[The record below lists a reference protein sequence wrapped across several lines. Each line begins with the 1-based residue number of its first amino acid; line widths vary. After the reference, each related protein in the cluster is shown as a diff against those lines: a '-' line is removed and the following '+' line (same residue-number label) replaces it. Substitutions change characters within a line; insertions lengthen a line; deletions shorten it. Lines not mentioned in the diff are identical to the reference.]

1 MSVSTFPRVSVVSSW
16 SVVVRSATAPTVSV
30 GIGCDIFSVGFPH
43 DGNFTAYVL
52 TDFPQLDLQVTHF
65 IDLSDPRIVAD
76 NNYATEEV
84 LPKDGS
90 KVLREGSLDSGVY
103 KQFSNL
109 NVLTRF
115 NQHAIISLRH

>member
-1 MSVSTFPRVSVVSSW
+1 MT
-16 SVVVRSATAPTVSV
+16 
-30 GIGCDIFSVGFPH
+30 
-43 DGNFTAYVL
+43 L
-52 TDFPQLDLQVTHF
+52 F

-103 KQFSNL
+103 KRFSNL
-109 NVLTRF
+109 NVLNRIHPTC
-115 NQHAIISLRH
+115 NHLS